1 MNKKIADRLCKFFGT
16 KSSFRRIILS
26 ILMLLSM
33 TYWLQSRLTQVPTYC
48 TVNQKSLSFFTT
60 DTANPVHLSC
70 GLPCDTAYD
79 QPEFQEVHR
88 ILESYRTFHKSQVEK
103 TVVGQPVNSLTWY
116 CITGCGGIGDRM
128 KGMYSAFLLALA
140 MNRTFFI
147 YQSEEVQKS
156 MYIEPNAIDWRP
168 VNGCK
173 KMYPDETLE
182 HFGHTSYWLQ
192 KLFGDNDNFHMVI
205 NKMILKH
212 NLFVSSIRGIGR
224 LTKDISRSSLG
235 QSLPLLRVLL
245 SLSQTQK
252 LHCLQSVI
260 HQYLFQVPQQVV
272 REAASALAMLNLHPQ
287 KFVSVH
293 IRTGFM
299 NSWLGEI
306 LLKKSFFN
314 GARFARTQA
323 SWRGMIDCALRIADS
338 ILGNHSLLLVSS
350 DDQEPKDWA
359 VATYGAR
366 IRIWDNHPVHVSC
379 LWLTAASATENSLLQ
394 NWIELAVMAQSR
406 AMVRIPSGFSDV
418 ASHMCSMSPEFF
430 YTYSIAD
437 KWCRDIAHSNKLIH
451 L

>member
-1 MNKKIADRLCKFFGT
+1 
-16 KSSFRRIILS
+16 
-26 ILMLLSM
+26 MLLSVM
-33 TYWLQSRLTQVPTYC
+33 CWMQRGRLTQTLTYC
-48 TVNQKSLSFFTT
+48 MLNQKPLSYFTT

-79 QPEFQEVHR
+79 QPGFQEVHR

-103 TVVGQPVNSLTWY
+103 AIAGQPVNSLTWY

-128 KGMYSAFLLALA
+128 KGMYAAFLLALA

-147 YQSEEVQKS
+147 YQSEEVQKT
-156 MYIEPNAIDWRP
+156 MYIEPNAVDWRP
-168 VNGCK
+168 VNGCI
-173 KMYPDETLE
+173 KMHPDETLE
-182 HFGHTSYWLQ
+182 RFGYTSDGQ
-192 KLFGDNDNFHMVI
+192 RALFGDSDNFHMVI
-205 NKMILKH
+205 DRMTLKH
-212 NLFVSSIRGIGR
+212 SVFVSWIRGIRG
-224 LTKDISRSSLG
+224 LIEDSSRSSLG
-235 QSLPLLRVLL
+235 QNSPLSRVLL
-245 SLSQTQK
+245 SLLQK
-252 LHCLQSVI
+252 QYLHCLLSI
-260 HQYLFQVPQQVV
+260 LHQYLFQVPQQVV

-287 KFVSVH
+287 NFVSVH

-314 GARFARTQA
+314 GARFARTQV

-338 ILGNHSLLLVSS
+338 VLGNHSLLLVSS

-366 IRIWDNHPVHVSC
+366 IRIWDNYPVHVSRF
-379 LWLTAASATENSLLQ
+379 WLTAASATENSLLQ

-437 KWCRDIAHSNKLIH
+437 EWCRDIAHSNKLVHI
-451 L
+451 

>member
-1 MNKKIADRLCKFFGT
+1 MLVQVCKLFGR
-16 KSSFRRIILS
+16 KSSFRVTILS
-26 ILMLLSM
+26 ILLLLCVM
-33 TYWLQSRLTQVPTYC
+33 YLLQRGRPTQTPTYC
-48 TVNQKSLSFFTT
+48 TVNQKPLSYFTT

-79 QPEFQEVHR
+79 QPGFQKVHR
-88 ILESYRTFHKSQVEK
+88 ILESYRTFHKSQVERAIA
-103 TVVGQPVNSLTWY
+103 GQPVNSLTWY
-116 CITGCGGIGDRM
+116 CITGCGAIGDRM
-128 KGMYSAFLLALA
+128 KGMYAAFLLALA

-147 YQSEEVQKS
+147 YQSKEVQKT

-168 VNGCK
+168 VNGCI
-173 KMYPDETLE
+173 KMHPDETLE
-182 HFGHTSYWLQ
+182 RFGHTSYWEQ
-192 KLFGDNDNFHMVI
+192 KLFGDNDNFHTVI
-205 NKMILKH
+205 DRMTLKH
-212 NLFVSSIRGIGR
+212 NILVSSIRGIRR

-235 QSLPLLRVLL
+235 QPPLLRVLL
-245 SLSQTQK
+245 LLSQTK
-252 LHCLQSVI
+252 YLHCLQSII

-287 KFVSVH
+287 NFVSVH

-306 LLKKSFFN
+306 VLNQDFYD
-314 GARFARTQA
+314 GVRFARTQA
-323 SWRGMIDCALRIADS
+323 SWRGIIDCALRIADS
-338 ILGNHSLLLVSS
+338 VLGNHSLLLVSS

-366 IRIWDNHPVHVSC
+366 IRIWDNYPVHVSRF
-379 LWLTAASATENSLLQ
+379 WLTAASATENSLFQ

-418 ASHMCSMSPEFF
+418 ASHMCSMSPELL

-437 KWCRDIAHSNKLIH
+437 KWCRDIAHSNKLVHI
-451 L
+451 